1 MPTAGTQ
8 EVLSTCF
15 LSSPLFP
22 SPQNR
27 ELISQSRGE
36 TENCSF
42 HHASSEGL
50 REFPPWGLFSL
61 QERTNFSWCLRNKQ
75 PHGGQHSRPE
85 GVAAPSISQ
94 AQWCHAESLPG
105 PIERA
110 RTTPLC
116 HPKPSILREMKK
128 SRPTRRGSSLGGHTA
143 TRAWPPAS
151 SPPPTALSCQRKE
164 EASGMGY
171 WGPGPFR

>member
-1 MPTAGTQ
+1 MPTASTQ

-22 SPQNR
+22 SPQNK

-50 REFPPWGLFSL
+50 GEFPPWGLFSL

-75 PHGGQHSRPE
+75 PHGGQQSRPE

-94 AQWCHAESLPG
+94 AQRCHAESLPG

-110 RTTPLC
+110 KTTPPC
-116 HPKPSILREMKK
+116 HPKPSILRDGEIKAHTGRK
-128 SRPTRRGSSLGGHTA
+128 LIRGSHSYQGLA
-143 TRAWPPAS
+143 SCLLPPALL
-151 SPPPTALSCQRKE
+151 PLL
-164 EASGMGY
+164 
-171 WGPGPFR
+171 